1 MTTESD
7 NIPELNIELMDDK
20 QGSLILLEQDIG
32 GNTDRVAI
40 HPIHLRYMAEK
51 FGLVATSDPT
61 AHKTIATLT
70 RRLQLLNSR
79 IQHLDNWLR
88 TLSDSD
94 RADLTYEIGFSGGTA
109 DMAAEFCAELV
120 DAEPQQVAPAPAP
133 NAKPLPKPAKPAT
146 PQASLI

>member
-1 MTTESD
+1 MTIESD

-20 QGSLILLEQDIG
+20 QGSLILLEQDSG

-61 AHKTIATLT
+61 AHKTIATLS

-88 TLSDSD
+88 TMSDSD
-94 RADLTYEIGFSGGTA
+94 HADLTYEVGFSGGTA
-109 DMAAEFCAELV
+109 DMAAEFCAELTNTGPQ
-120 DAEPQQVAPAPAP
+120 DATPAPAPA
-133 NAKPLPKPAKPAT
+133 AKPMP
-146 PQASLI
+146 PQGSLI